1 MENSILFRKVII
13 GRGAVVRNSILMP
26 RVEVAE
32 NVVLDGVIIDK
43 NVRVNK
49 GVKLIS
55 SDENP
60 VIIEKNRVIGGGL

>member
-1 MENSILFRKVII
+1 
-13 GRGAVVRNSILMP
+13 MP

-60 VIIEKNRVIGGGL
+60 VIIEKNRVIGGVYKSNVKSIIYCLRMHTFCENRRIR